1 AIDNEAGLVR
11 LTTVL
16 AHSSGEWISS
26 EWPVCAVS
34 ETAIPHRMGA
44 ALTYARR
51 YSLFTLVGIAGEDDL
66 DAPAACPA
74 PAERDAAPERLTE
87 PLGRRPVT
95 GNGFW
100 RKPIARR
107 APSLAST
114 ESAAARDTL
123 IAELGQL
130 PSAEKLTDW
139 AFQRMTIKN
148 SLTSSDAQLV
158 EEAFRSRLGAMTD
171 SEPSA
176 AAPSAC

>member
-1 AIDNEAGLVR
+1 MVVMR
-11 LTTVL
+11 R
-16 AHSSGEWISS
+16 SS
-26 EWPVCAVS
+26 ESIGTIA
-34 ETAIPHRMGA
+34 A
-44 ALTYARR
+44 ALSRAP
-51 YSLFTLVGIAGEDDL
+51 GDIAGEDDL

-139 AFQRMTIKN
+139 
-148 SLTSSDAQLV
+148 
-158 EEAFRSRLGAMTD
+158 
-171 SEPSA
+171 
-176 AAPSAC
+176 